1 MPKKPAAK
9 GPFFFFMLEF
19 RRREESRG
27 KSFSGGM
34 DQVMREAGPH
44 WNQLSDAQREVYKDR
59 AKAYKELPKQNYG
72 EKYTAQGIAFSQVE
86 MEKQL
91 LMKKQETIRKTI
103 SEMIQT
109 AVLNNALEK
118 LEVFFMSCNYF
129 CKTST
134 EAYVPAELSL
144 IKYNLELG
152 VLDKYHQLID
162 PVRLPLGLA
171 HEAMTYSDQTHELP
185 TPPNAMGETDFYAVL
200 QKILNFTDYNSKA
213 FKKLPIMTDA
223 KEVQVIESFLSQ
235 LNDDVKV
242 EYQFLVIPLGE
253 FFFHLKRATEKY
265 GLDICTFPTKTVADI
280 LLKKD
285 AYEYT
290 SGIACDFHEKQ
301 GNQRFCAL
309 SKVVRWSYIIS
320 DNCCLDLSIDLI
332 AGRHLPSNA
341 DTTLC
346 SDLYETTSKT
356 NQSQSD
362 GMSFVS
368 ASELTHF
375 TLPKIQKVQSK
386 GPLRSVAEDKNGSV
400 IYSSRT
406 VPKKGV
412 KKEEPDETGTTHA
425 PTINPFYMVD
435 GNESVYAPNYP
446 LKSRAGSSSHY
457 NPFSRQKKLDEVRE
471 PHQGLDVKGKGRGT
485 LVTSANNSFSSML
498 KGAGRGLGL
507 FAGLSSVG
515 TTSSIRLSDDEN

>member
-1 MPKKPAAK
+1 
-9 GPFFFFMLEF
+9 
-19 RRREESRG
+19 
-27 KSFSGGM
+27 
-34 DQVMREAGPH
+34 
-44 WNQLSDAQREVYKDR
+44 
-59 AKAYKELPKQNYG
+59 
-72 EKYTAQGIAFSQVE
+72 
-86 MEKQL
+86 
-91 LMKKQETIRKTI
+91 
-103 SEMIQT
+103 
-109 AVLNNALEK
+109 
-118 LEVFFMSCNYF
+118 MSCNYF

-134 EAYVPAELSL
+134 EAFVPAEIAL

-152 VLDKYHQLID
+152 VLDKLHELIN

-171 HEAMTYSDQTHELP
+171 HEALTYSEQTHELP
-185 TPPNAMGETDFYAVL
+185 TPPNAMGETDFYTVL
-200 QKILNFTDYNSKA
+200 QKILSFTDYNSKPH
-213 FKKLPIMTDA
+213 KKLAIMTDA
-223 KEVQVIESFLSQ
+223 KEVPVIESLLSQ
-235 LNDDVKV
+235 LNDDVKL

-290 SGIACDFHEKQ
+290 SGIACDFHEKL

-368 ASELTHF
+368 SSELTHF

-386 GPLRSVAEDKNGSV
+386 SAFRSVEDKNGSV

-406 VPKKGV
+406 VPKKDV
-412 KKEEPDETGTTHA
+412 KTETTEPHA
-425 PTINPFYMVD
+425 PINPFYMVD
-435 GNESVYAPNYP
+435 GNDSVYAPSYP
-446 LKSRAGSSSHY
+446 TKSNGTRPGTSY

-471 PHQGLDVKGKGRGT
+471 PHGLDVKGKGRGT
-485 LVTSANNSFSSML
+485 LLVTANNSFSSML
-498 KGAGRGLGL
+498 KGAGRGSGL

-515 TTSSIRLSDDEN
+515 SNSSVRLSDDEN